1 MRMRAEIERIVDPSG
16 LVVDS
21 RSSLGAGTT
30 ANTEA
35 CDRGGNSNT
44 CFDERGGSV
53 SMMPETPPTET
64 FLADRQNSPSPGL
77 VQCIVSALTRTP
89 PTRHGG
95 DDDDEEEDRHC
106 TSSGSRGDVSSHCLA
121 LEKKRLEDELN
132 IKMQEVFNLT
142 AVVKQLSESRA
153 DALMARSDMC
163 EKLSDVQR
171 EVMRMEH
178 VVCLARSSA
187 KEAAASLREARQ
199 ENKTL
204 RASLESVQ
212 RNEQYLMDENAELRR
227 RLRGYE
233 NGATSKTHHS
243 DALGMSALRLDTGY

>member
-1 MRMRAEIERIVDPSG
+1 MVGPSG

-30 ANTEA
+30 GSEVCNRDE
-35 CDRGGNSNT
+35 DSNT
-44 CFDERGGSV
+44 CYAEREGSV
-53 SMMPETPPTET
+53 PIMPETPPTET
-64 FLADRQNSPSPGL
+64 FLTDRQNSPSPGL
-77 VQCIVSALTRTP
+77 VQCIVSALTRTQP
-89 PTRHGG
+89 LRDGG
-95 DDDDEEEDRHC
+95 DEEEEEEEDDEIEA
-106 TSSGSRGDVSSHCLA
+106 SGGGSGGVSSNCLA
-121 LEKKRLEDELN
+121 LEKKHLEDELN

-153 DALMARSDMC
+153 DALMARSNMC

-178 VVCLARSSA
+178 VVCLARGSA

-199 ENKTL
+199 ENKLL

-212 RNEQYLMDENAELRR
+212 RNEQSLLDENAELRR
-227 RLRGYE
+227 RLRDFE
-233 NGATSKTHHS
+233 NEAANTSRHT
-243 DALGMSALRLDTGY
+243 DALGVSGLYLGAGY